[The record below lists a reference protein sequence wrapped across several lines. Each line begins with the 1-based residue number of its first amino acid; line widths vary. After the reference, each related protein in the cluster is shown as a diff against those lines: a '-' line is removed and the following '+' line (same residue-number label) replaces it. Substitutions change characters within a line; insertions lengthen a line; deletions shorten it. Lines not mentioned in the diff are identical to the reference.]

1 MAQQKEMFVIEKIEG
16 NSKIGVPVF
25 SQIGKKSNF
34 KFQVFQENYEEKKD
48 MLLRNRQETQE

>member
-1 MAQQKEMFVIEKIEG
+1 MLTIDKIEG

-34 KFQVFQENYEEKKD
+34 KFQLFQPNYEEKKEI
-48 MLLRNRQETQE
+48 L